1 MKYYKNLIE
10 RKKYLVLVLCI
21 CTALLGV
28 FVCYL
33 SMKDVFD
40 RGLALSK
47 TWYLNDGYGIIS
59 VIAASNVGMI
69 LCGLL
74 IIYIGICYLP
84 VTSPF
89 SQDEID
95 YDIKSDGDNIYI
107 RFQSN
112 EFIVKMEDFGPT
124 KLFFRDK
131 NKKFVTVTRGYQIY
145 NYVVYYFKNILEKNI
160 DSDSAILKS
169 EVVDKFKNVKVMTK
183 EEKISF
189 IESED
194 LHNNIKIGYVF
205 ASIILWL
212 GFVFWI
218 YIFITMLKS
227 SSINVMA
234 VVLTLVLIWTSFVL
248 GRKSNR
254 KISQEKKLASKI
266 MNSEMYIV
274 NASIFDKKNEKVSD
288 GDFGSVHN
296 FYIKVTDGKFIVN
309 QWFKVPK
316 EVYNKDKVKIY
327 IFDKYAS
334 DYFLIK

>member
-10 RKKYLVLVLCI
+10 RKKYSVIIISI
-21 CTALLGV
+21 CTVLAGI

-33 SMKDVFD
+33 SVRDVFD

-47 TWYLNDGYGIIS
+47 TWYLNDGYGLVSI
-59 VIAASNVGMI
+59 IAASNVGMI

-74 IIYIGICYLP
+74 IIYMGICYLP

-95 YDIKSDGDNIYI
+95 YDIKSEGDNIYI

-112 EFIVKMEDFGPT
+112 EFLVKREDFSPT

-145 NYVVYYFKNILEKNI
+145 NYVVYYFKNILEKNVN
-160 DSDSAILKS
+160 SDSAILKS
-169 EVVDKFKNVKVMTK
+169 EVVDKFKNVKVMNK
-183 EEKISF
+183 EEKIIF
-189 IESED
+189 IESEG
-194 LHNNIKIGYVF
+194 LHNNIKIGYVLL
-205 ASIILWL
+205 SIILWF

-218 YIFITMLKS
+218 YIFIIMLKGD
-227 SSINVMA
+227 INVMA
-234 VVLTLVLIWTSFVL
+234 VILVLILIWISFTL
-248 GRKSNR
+248 GKKTGRKAVMDKNLVNR
-254 KISQEKKLASKI
+254 IL
-266 MNSEMYIV
+266 NNEMFMV
-274 NASIFDKKNEKVSD
+274 SASIFDKKNERVDD

-316 EVYNKDKVKIY
+316 EVYNKDKVTIY

-334 DYFLIK
+334 DYFLVK

>member
-10 RKKYLVLVLCI
+10 RKKYSVIIISICTVLVGI
-21 CTALLGV
+21 

-33 SMKDVFD
+33 SVKDVFD

-59 VIAASNVGMI
+59 VIASSNVGMI

-95 YDIKSDGDNIYI
+95 YDVKNDGDNIYV
-107 RFQSN
+107 RFQSY
-112 EFIVKMEDFGPT
+112 EFLVKREDFGPT

-145 NYVVYYFKNILEKNI
+145 NYVVYYFKNILEKNVN
-160 DSDSAILKS
+160 SDSAILKS

-183 EEKISF
+183 EDKISF
-189 IESED
+189 IESER
-194 LHNNIKIGYVF
+194 LRNKIKIGYVLL
-205 ASIILWL
+205 SIILWF

-218 YIFITMLKS
+218 YIFIIMLKGD
-227 SSINVMA
+227 INVMT
-234 VVLTLVLIWTSFVL
+234 VILVLILIWISFIL
-248 GRKSNR
+248 GKKTGRKAVRDKNLVNR
-254 KISQEKKLASKI
+254 IL
-266 MNSEMYIV
+266 NNEMFMV
-274 NASIFDKKNEKVSD
+274 SASIFDKKNERVDD
-288 GDFGSVHN
+288 GDFGSVQN
-296 FYIKVTDGKFIVN
+296 YYIKVTDGMFVVN
-309 QWFKVPK
+309 HWIKVPK
-316 EVYNKDKVKIY
+316 EVYNKDRVTIY